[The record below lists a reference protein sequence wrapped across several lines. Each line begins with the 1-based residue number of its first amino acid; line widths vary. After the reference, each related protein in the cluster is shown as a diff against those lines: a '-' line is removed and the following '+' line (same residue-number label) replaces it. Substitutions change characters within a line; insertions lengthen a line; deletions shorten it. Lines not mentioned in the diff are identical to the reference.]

1 MGEVV
6 DLFKSKESPSKQETK
21 LTPEIVREYKE
32 VILLVSQ
39 YQDSLTIEDWKNC
52 YLMML
57 SFNDLMMKYIYEE
70 LNQ

>member
-32 VILLVSQ
+32 TILLVSQ

-52 YLMML
+52 HLMML
-57 SFNDLMMKYIYEE
+57 RFNDLLMKYIYDE